1 MEMATR
7 LNSLKPRCVTDG
19 RAVRKKNSF
28 SHTFSASIYNV
39 SKLWFSFFALSCEK
53 TKVCPK
59 IKQFTR
65 ELPYPVFLCWGD
77 VVLLLPSPLCCS
89 LSTPAAVG
97 RRRVASFLPCPAR
110 GTVGI
115 QVRFLHARWGVG
127 CCGSF
132 LPPPHLLP
140 ECPLARWQQ
149 IAASCP
155 PEQQEMA
162 SSRGDFSPHLLGRSF
177 CRDIFSVEICS
188 LMLRAPV
195 LLQVDVCKSS
205 V

>member
-19 RAVRKKNSF
+19 RAVLKKNSF
-28 SHTFSASIYNV
+28 SLTFSASIYNV

-132 LPPPHLLP
+132 LPPPPPPPRMSPSQVAADCGLLP
-140 ECPLARWQQ
+140 AGTAGNGFEQRRFQPTSPREVFLQGHFLRRDLFLN
-149 IAASCP
+149 AASTR
-155 PEQQEMA
+155 A
-162 SSRGDFSPHLLGRSF
+162 SPSGR
-177 CRDIFSVEICS
+177 V
-188 LMLRAPV
+188 
-195 LLQVDVCKSS
+195 QK
-205 V
+205 